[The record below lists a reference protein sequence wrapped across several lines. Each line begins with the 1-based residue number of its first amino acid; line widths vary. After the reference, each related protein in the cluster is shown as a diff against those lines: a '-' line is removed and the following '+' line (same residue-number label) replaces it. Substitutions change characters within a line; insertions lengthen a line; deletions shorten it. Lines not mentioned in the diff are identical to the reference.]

1 MKKTL
6 FAALALVAMASC
18 SNEEVLEMAQ
28 KEAIGFDNA
37 FVNNSTRSTIDP
49 SYTEDNMFV
58 DFGVYGFVE
67 GSTLFNN
74 VRVSEGITNADL
86 KKTTW
91 KYEGTQYWIAGAK
104 YNFAAIAP
112 QTNAIWTPSSA
123 AKDAITMSVT
133 NTGVQDVLFAK
144 TAEIEGLASGN
155 PAVAFTFK
163 HILSKVKFSFENAY
177 NASNASIKVKGIKIT
192 NAHQTCTVTLNDN
205 ITWGTP
211 TGTLELDFG
220 NATTDGA
227 TSADAVAYKY
237 NETKESYK
245 ELFLI
250 PGAVTDG
257 YNVTFTVELYI
268 GEGVNPVKTYNH
280 TAIVDFTPAAGNS
293 YDILAVINAENI
305 DPNNTQEPIE
315 FTVNTLPGWGD
326 TNNVKGDDVTIEN
339 NKN

>member
-6 FAALALVAMASC
+6 FAALALAFVASC
-18 SNEEVLEMAQ
+18 SNEEVVEMAQ
-28 KEAIGFDNA
+28 KEAIGFDDA
-37 FVNNSTRSTIDP
+37 FINNSTRSTIDP
-49 SYTEDNMFV
+49 SYTETNMFV

-74 VRVSEGITNADL
+74 VNVSKTNTNNDL
-86 KKTTW
+86 KEDW

-112 QTNAIWTPSSA
+112 QTNAIWTPSLA

-144 TAEIEGLASGN
+144 TAEIEGQASGN

-177 NASNASIKVKGIKIT
+177 NASNASIKVKDIKIT
-192 NAHQTCTVTLNDN
+192 NAHKTCEVTLNDN
-205 ITWGTP
+205 IAWGTP

-227 TSADAVAYKY
+227 TSTDAVAYKY
-237 NETKESYK
+237 NETKESHQ

-250 PGAVTDG
+250 PGAVTNG
-257 YNVTFTVELYI
+257 YEVEFIVELYI
-268 GEGVNPVKTYNH
+268 GEGTDPVKTYEH

-305 DPNNTQEPIE
+305 DPEHTQEPIE
-315 FTVNTLPGWGD
+315 FTVNTLPGWGT
-326 TNNVKGDDVTIEN
+326 TNDVTIEN